1 VTLPAL
7 ERCVGDVQG
16 FAEENWGRRPLLHRG
31 EPGAFEGLLELTDV
45 DRLITETL
53 LRVPAFRLVKDGE
66 TLDASSYTQTI
77 RIGGKPVERTV
88 RPDRVADAFAD
99 GATIVLQALH
109 RQSGEI
115 GRLCRGLELAL
126 THPVQANAYV
136 TPPSSQGFAVHH
148 DTHDVFVI
156 QTHGS
161 KAWRVYE
168 PVVELAGQDQP
179 RSSSLGDAGAPI
191 LETELAS
198 GDVLYIPRG
207 FPHDADARA
216 GVSAHVTIGVLSS
229 TWVDVWR
236 STMKRLSE
244 QRSFREPLP
253 IGFAE
258 DPDVLASE
266 LEVRK
271 KELHDWIDEVVGPGM
286 LEDFADAFWRSR
298 RPLSSGRLAQLEAL
312 DEIDA
317 GTRLRRRREGVFRV
331 TVHEDRATVLL
342 GLRELRMPG
351 YCEPALRFVAEST
364 DWFAASALPDLADD
378 ASRIVLAR
386 RLAREGAL
394 EVEGAGPGWPQRGPR
409 HD

>member
-1 VTLPAL
+1 MTLPAL
-7 ERCVGDVQG
+7 ERCVGDVQR
-16 FAEENWGRRPLLHRG
+16 FAEEHWGRRPLLHRG
-31 EPGAFEGLLELTDV
+31 EADAFVGLLELTDV

-53 LRVPAFRLVKDGE
+53 LRMPAFRLVKDGE
-66 TLDASSYTQTI
+66 TLDASTYTQTI
-77 RIGGKPVERTV
+77 RIGGQRVERTV
-88 RPDRVADAFAD
+88 RPDRVADAFAE

-168 PVVELAGQDQP
+168 PVVELAGSDQP
-179 RSSSLGDAGAPI
+179 WNSSWGEAGAPL
-191 LETELAS
+191 LEAELTP

-216 GVSAHVTIGVLSS
+216 GVSAHVTVGILSS

-236 STMKRLSE
+236 SAMKRLSE
-244 QRSFREPLP
+244 HRSFREPLP
-253 IGFAE
+253 VGFAE
-258 DPDVLASE
+258 DPEALSAE
-266 LEVRK
+266 LQIRK
-271 KELHDWIDEVVGPGM
+271 KELHDWIDEVVEPGM
-286 LEDFADAFWRSR
+286 LEDFTDAFWRSR
-298 RPLSSGRLAQLEAL
+298 RPLSSGRLAQLEAI
-312 DEIDA
+312 DGIDA
-317 GTRLRRRREGVFRV
+317 GTRVRRRPEGVFRLAKS
-331 TVHEDRATVLL
+331 EDRATVLL
-342 GLRELRMPG
+342 GLRELRMPS
-351 YCEPALRFVAEST
+351 YCEPALRFIADST
-364 DWFAASALPDLADD
+364 DWFTASDLPGLADD
-378 ASRIVLAR
+378 SSRITLIR

-394 EVEGAGPGWPQRGPR
+394 EVEGAG
-409 HD
+409 D